1 MFLGQA
7 DLLQSIQGF
16 RKGGGLK
23 HIDAQDLEK
32 PTVSTRSQAVVFYDI
47 F

>member
-32 PTVSTRSQAVVFYDI
+32 PTVSTRSQVVV
-47 F
+47 